1 MASQGNEQDNADA
14 RFDILFRGDIASGNS
29 IDQVKARVA
38 ESFKLDEA
46 AVNQLFSG
54 AVVSL
59 KRNIDRATAERI
71 YQRLSDAGALANI
84 VSSNIVSSNT
94 VPANKAP
101 GNPAPSDSTTSPSNQ
116 PSADNQSSERAFT
129 LAPLGS
135 DVLEGADK
143 PAQEKDQQSIS
154 FDHLGLEPVGS
165 NIIEDS
171 EGETIEP
178 VIVDTSHLTLD
189 SPLHL
194 PLE

>member
-1 MASQGNEQDNADA
+1 MANQGNDQDNTDA
-14 RFDILFRGDIASGNS
+14 KFDILFRGDIAAGNS

-46 AVNQLFSG
+46 AVKQLFSG

-84 VSSNIVSSNT
+84 VPSNKVAGNAEPSNTAPLDKVLSNSTANTASSNQSEPDNHSND
-94 VPANKAP
+94 K
-101 GNPAPSDSTTSPSNQ
+101 
-116 PSADNQSSERAFT
+116 AFT

-154 FDHLGLEPVGS
+154 VDHLGLEPVGS

-178 VIVDTSHLTLD
+178 VIVDTSHLTL
-189 SPLHL
+189 HL